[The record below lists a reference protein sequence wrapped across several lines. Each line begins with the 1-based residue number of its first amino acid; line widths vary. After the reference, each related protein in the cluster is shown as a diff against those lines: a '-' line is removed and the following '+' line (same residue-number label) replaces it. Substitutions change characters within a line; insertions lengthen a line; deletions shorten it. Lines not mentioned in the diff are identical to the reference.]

1 MVVKNAKTKSILSVS
16 TAAALMT
23 AGALS
28 FGSIGCGNNDRI
40 YGCGDGIDGVNTS
53 GVKQAF
59 FSAYETVDDDTDVET
74 YWNCDV
80 EKIDDELPG
89 ELQLNN
95 FVFFLLADGTGSSQ
109 GIGEELEW
117 EAGEECGELSVTS
130 SDENFGTFI
139 IRDIEVDG
147 DDLEEASFN
156 MAGDFN
162 FGEGGTAN
170 AMEVTCVKQE
180 FVEE

>member
-40 YGCGDGIDGVNTS
+40 YGCGDEIDGVNTS
-53 GVKQAF
+53 GVTQAF
-59 FSAYETVDDDTDVET
+59 FSAYDGDDVET
-74 YWNCDV
+74 YWTCEV

-95 FVFFLLADGTGSSQ
+95 FLFFMLADGTGSSE
-109 GIGEELEW
+109 GIGEVLEW

-139 IRDIEVDG
+139 IRDIEVEG